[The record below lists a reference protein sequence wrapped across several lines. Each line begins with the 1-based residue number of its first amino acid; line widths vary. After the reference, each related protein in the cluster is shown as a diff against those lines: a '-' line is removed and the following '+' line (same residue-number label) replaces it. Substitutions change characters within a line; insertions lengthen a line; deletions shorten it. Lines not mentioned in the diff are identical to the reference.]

1 MLIRLQEVYI
11 GRHDSTSYFP
21 IKEHPYYLSL
31 KRKNKDI
38 YENYIVKSFYQYS
51 KPTGSW
57 YGFNKLYKTIKHQGL
72 EGFDCLLKPIII
84 KRIENKWVCVSGRHR
99 ICILYKIFG
108 PLVLLNV
115 FSNKLIRLRE
125 YDAFDV
131 LYEYLVKVLL

>member
-1 MLIRLQEVYI
+1 MLIRLHEIYI
-11 GRHDSTSYFP
+11 NRHDSTSYFP

-57 YGFNKLYKTIKHQGL
+57 FGFKQLYKTIKH
-72 EGFDCLLKPIII
+72 EGFNYSSNQIVI
-84 KRIENKWVCVSGRHR
+84 KRIEGKWVCVSGTHR

-108 PLVLLNV
+108 PHVLLKVVNH
-115 FSNKLIRLRE
+115 KLMRLRE
-125 YDAFDV
+125 YDDI
-131 LYEYLVKVLL
+131 YENFLQILL